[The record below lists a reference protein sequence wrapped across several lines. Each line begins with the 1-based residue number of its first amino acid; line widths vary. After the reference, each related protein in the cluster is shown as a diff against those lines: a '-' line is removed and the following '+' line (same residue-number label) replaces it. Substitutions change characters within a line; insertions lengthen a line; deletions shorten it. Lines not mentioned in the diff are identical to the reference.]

1 MNILTKLTI
10 KNLKLNKKRTLVTII
25 GIALATFLI
34 VVTSGLFSSFYTSML
49 KLVKEEG
56 GGDFHAAYY
65 NVSGETLKY
74 IKNNRE
80 VANYYETFTKGYAKI
95 DSGDEYRPYLYILS
109 YDTKALDNIAPK
121 LIEGRYPKNDTE
133 IVIPEHIYQG
143 NFHYEVGDKIN
154 LSVGTRV
161 DNKENVLS
169 SDDPAYTFDS
179 QRNKWALNDE
189 KLINTE
195 DKSYT
200 IVGIM
205 KRPSKLIEADDAPF
219 YTAITY
225 GLANNNDKVNIYVR
239 YKHASK
245 AKKELCKTITSNEED
260 AKKCLANEEVNTQ
273 VAYKYNN
280 NLLEW
285 EGNLKDSKARQML
298 ILLIA
303 IIIGIIIITSI
314 FVIRNSFIISITE
327 RYKEIGMLKS
337 IGATPKQIRYSVL
350 MEGLLESIIAIPL
363 GLVMGVFSIY
373 LLCHLTN
380 HIIITNHLF
389 DLTNNFFV
397 FKISFITILIAIII
411 SFGTVILST
420 LLPAKKASKLPP
432 IAAIREYKMYKINK
446 RELKVSKLTSKL
458 FGIGGVIA
466 SKNLKRYRKNYRTT
480 IISLVISIVMFLS
493 FTSVIGYFMGSG
505 MSEDEKRANYDATIH
520 LSSIYQSE
528 MKEDG
533 SVSYNMPNGFEYNIY
548 KKIIDM
554 NLNGIKD
561 VMLFGATSIKVDTKY
576 YLDDYKSY
584 LEQSPYYQLDEK
596 TSIEDT
602 LFIVPKQTF
611 NELTSNLD
619 IADNEVGVL
628 LDDYLMVD
636 GKNSFRGRMTNF
648 KVGDEIKVSLG
659 CDSDDACEEKVTVK
673 VLGLIDTKDILAGK
687 RNGFFINEDSYP
699 NLKKYM
705 YSASI
710 YLNYTDI
717 NSLKDYIN
725 KVNHSNEYASF
736 AISDLKTEKEREQA
750 TKMLVN
756 IFCYAFVI
764 IITLIGVTNI
774 FNVITTNM
782 TLRRR
787 EFAMLK
793 AVGMTDVEFKKMIRL
808 ESFLYGFKAL
818 VVGVTL
824 GLGLSYLMFKLAL
837 EITNDTELVYHL
849 PIVEVLIVIVGT
861 FIIIYITM
869 KYALGKVNKQNIID
883 TIRNDNI

>member
-10 KNLKLNKKRTLVTII
+10 RNLKLNKKRTLVTII

-34 VVTSGLFSSFYTSML
+34 VVTSGLFSSFYASML

-65 NVSGETLKY
+65 NVNSNTLKY
-74 IKNNRE
+74 IENNRE
-80 VANYYETFTKGYAKI
+80 VANYYETFTKGYGEV
-95 DSGDEYRPYLYILS
+95 DSGDEYRPYLYILA

-143 NFHYEVGDKIN
+143 HFHYEVGDKIS
-154 LSVGTRV
+154 LSVGERV
-161 DNKENVLS
+161 DSKGNILKET
-169 SDDPAYTFDS
+169 DPYHIFDS
-179 QRNKWALNDE
+179 NSNKWQINDE
-189 KLINTE
+189 KIINTE
-195 DKSYT
+195 DKTYT
-200 IVGIM
+200 IVGIIE
-205 KRPSKLIEADDAPF
+205 RPSYLIEDDNAPY

-225 GLANNNDKVNIYVR
+225 GKANNVDNVNIYVR
-239 YKHASK
+239 YKHVNN

-260 AKKCLANEEVNTQ
+260 TKKCLANKEVSTTIT
-273 VAYKYNN
+273 YKYNN

-303 IIIGIIIITSI
+303 VIISIIVLTSI
-314 FVIRNSFIISITE
+314 FVIRNSFIISTTE

-350 MEGLLESIIAIPL
+350 MEGLLESVIAIPI
-363 GLVMGVFSIY
+363 GLVIGVLSVY
-373 LLCHLTN
+373 LLCNFTN
-380 HIIITNHLF
+380 YIIVTNHLF
-389 DLTNNFFV
+389 DLTKNFFI
-397 FKISFITILIAIII
+397 FKINIMTIILAFII
-411 SFGTVILST
+411 SLGTVILST
-420 LLPAKKASKLPP
+420 LLPAKRASKLPP
-432 IAAIREYKMYKINK
+432 IAAIREYKIYKIK
-446 RELKVSKLTSKL
+446 KHELKVSKLTSKL

-480 IISLVISIVMFLS
+480 IISLVISIIIFLS
-493 FTSVIGYFMGSG
+493 FTSFMGYFIGTG
-505 MSEDEKRANYDATIH
+505 MSKAEKEAHYDATIH
-520 LSSIYQSE
+520 LSQMYQSE
-528 MKEDG
+528 MNEDG
-533 SVSYNMPNGFEYNIY
+533 SVSINMPNGFEYNTY
-548 KKIIDM
+548 KEIINM
-554 NLNGIKD
+554 NLKGIKD
-561 VMLFGATSIKVDTKY
+561 SMLLGHADIKIANKDY
-576 YLDDYKSY
+576 SDDYIKY
-584 LEQSPYYQLDEK
+584 LEKTPYYDLYGRSEIADA
-596 TSIEDT
+596 
-602 LFIVPKQTF
+602 LFIVPDQTF
-611 NELTSNLD
+611 KKLTSNVD
-619 IADNEVGVL
+619 ISNDEVGVL
-628 LDDYLMVD
+628 LDDYLTVD
-636 GKNSFRGRMTNF
+636 GETKFTGRMTNL
-648 KVGDEIKVSLG
+648 KVGDEIKISLG
-659 CDSDDACEEKVTVK
+659 CDSDVCEEKFTVK
-673 VLGLIDTKDILAGK
+673 VLGLIDTKDTLAGK
-687 RNGFFINEDSYP
+687 RNGFFIKDDSYP
-699 NLKKYM
+699 NLEKYM

-736 AISDLKTEKEREQA
+736 TINDLKAEKEREQA

-756 IFCYAFVI
+756 IFCYTFII

-793 AVGMTDVEFKKMIRL
+793 AIGMTDKEFKKMIRL
-808 ESFLYGFKAL
+808 ESLLYGLKAL
-818 VVGVTL
+818 VIGITL

-849 PIVEVLIVIVGT
+849 PTMEIIISIIGT
-861 FIIIYITM
+861 FFIIYTTM
-869 KYALGKVNKQNIID
+869 RYSLNKINKQNIMD

>member
-1 MNILTKLTI
+1 
-10 KNLKLNKKRTLVTII
+10 
-25 GIALATFLI
+25 
-34 VVTSGLFSSFYTSML
+34 
-49 KLVKEEG
+49 
-56 GGDFHAAYY
+56 
-65 NVSGETLKY
+65 
-74 IKNNRE
+74 
-80 VANYYETFTKGYAKI
+80 
-95 DSGDEYRPYLYILS
+95 
-109 YDTKALDNIAPK
+109 
-121 LIEGRYPKNDTE
+121 
-133 IVIPEHIYQG
+133 
-143 NFHYEVGDKIN
+143 
-154 LSVGTRV
+154 
-161 DNKENVLS
+161 
-169 SDDPAYTFDS
+169 
-179 QRNKWALNDE
+179 
-189 KLINTE
+189 
-195 DKSYT
+195 
-200 IVGIM
+200 M

-260 AKKCLANEEVNTQ
+260 AKKCLANGEVNTQ

-314 FVIRNSFIISITE
+314 FVIRNSFMISITE

-363 GLVMGVFSIY
+363 GLVMGVLSIY

-432 IAAIREYKMYKINK
+432 IVAIREYKMYKINK

-505 MSEDEKRANYDATIH
+505 MNEDEKRANYDATIH

-528 MKEDG
+528 MNEDG

-554 NLNGIKD
+554 NLNGLKD

-576 YLDDYKSY
+576 YLDYKSY

-619 IADNEVGVL
+619 ITDNEVGVL

-659 CDSDDACEEKVTVK
+659 CDSDDACEETIIVK

-736 AISDLKTEKEREQA
+736 TINDLKTEKEREQA

-782 TLRRR
+782 TLRR
-787 EFAMLK
+787 
-793 AVGMTDVEFKKMIRL
+793 
-808 ESFLYGFKAL
+808 
-818 VVGVTL
+818 
-824 GLGLSYLMFKLAL
+824 
-837 EITNDTELVYHL
+837 
-849 PIVEVLIVIVGT
+849 
-861 FIIIYITM
+861 
-869 KYALGKVNKQNIID
+869 
-883 TIRNDNI
+883 